1 MLKTLL
7 IAAGAA
13 SLFTLA
19 ACGQTSSVVAEEP
32 AAETASTTATGDT
45 RATDRD
51 DGVLEN
57 AGEVIDGAG
66 ERVEDSI
73 HDATDDNPKTN
84 P

>member
-19 ACGQTSSVVAEEP
+19 ACGQTSTVVAEDPP
-32 AAETASTTATGDT
+32 AATAYTDD

>member
-7 IAAGAA
+7 IAVGAA

-19 ACGQTSSVVAEEP
+19 ACGQTSNLVAEEP
-32 AAETASTTATGDT
+32 AAETASTVGDE

-66 ERVEDSI
+66 EHVEDSI

>member
-19 ACGQTSSVVAEEP
+19 ACGQTTTVEADPP
-32 AAETASTTATGDT
+32 AASAAATGDE

-73 HDATDDNPKTN
+73 HDATDDNPNTN

>member
-1 MLKTLL
+1 MLKSLL

-19 ACGQTSSVVAEEP
+19 ACGQTSTVVAEDPP
-32 AAETASTTATGDT
+32 AATAATGDT

>member
-7 IAAGAA
+7 IAVGAA

-32 AAETASTTATGDT
+32 AAETASAHVGDE

-57 AGEVIDGAG
+57 TGEVIDGAG

>member
-19 ACGQTSSVVAEEP
+19 ACGQSSTVVAEDPP
-32 AAETASTTATGDT
+32 AATVTSDE